1 MGASKSFIKNA
12 VGILIVVAICFVA
25 VTIYKKGNA
34 SINNSISDYDEIV
47 SQFDNAKLKNY
58 DNSTASGSQ
67 IVDLLK
73 TLKEEDGVTIV
84 VSNGYIMK
92 NKNETVKPQEYTYD
106 SLHKDDGKEL
116 KEIVNK
122 KNLCQYINPSASF
135 NSSVTYDDNREISS
149 VRFEQK

>member
-1 MGASKSFIKNA
+1 MSASKSFIKNA

-34 SINNSISDYDEIV
+34 SINSSISDYDEIV

-73 TLKEEDGVTIV
+73 NLKEEDGVTII
-84 VSNGYIMK
+84 VSNGYTIQ
-92 NKNETVKPQEYTYD
+92 KNENAQEYTYEKIYEPGTTVLQD
-106 SLHKDDGKEL
+106 IIDKTNSRR
-116 KEIVNK
+116 
-122 KNLCQYINPSASF
+122 YINPNASF
-135 NSSVTYDDNREISS
+135 SSTVIYDENREISAL
-149 VRFEQK
+149 VFVQK

>member
-1 MGASKSFIKNA
+1 MSASKSFIKNA

-34 SINNSISDYDEIV
+34 SINSSISDYDEIV

-73 TLKEEDGVTIV
+73 SLKEEDGVTII
-84 VSNGYIMK
+84 VSNGYTIQ
-92 NKNETVKPQEYTYD
+92 NKEEPQKYTYTSISSDD
-106 SLHKDDGKEL
+106 SKVLQ
-116 KEIVNK
+116 EIVDKRNVK
-122 KNLCQYINPSASF
+122 KYINPNASF
-135 NSSVTYDDNREISS
+135 TSNVVYDENREISS
-149 VRFEQK
+149 VVFEQK

>member
-1 MGASKSFIKNA
+1 MSASNSFIKNA

-34 SINNSISDYDEIV
+34 SINSSISDYDEIV

-73 TLKEEDGVTIV
+73 NLKEEDGVTII
-84 VSNGYIMK
+84 VSNGY
-92 NKNETVKPQEYTYD
+92 TVQNSEKAQEYSFENIYE
-106 SLHKDDGKEL
+106 KDATILQD
-116 KEIVNK
+116 IVDKTNVAR
-122 KNLCQYINPSASF
+122 YINPNATF
-135 NSSVTYDDNREISS
+135 SSTVIYDENREISS
-149 VRFEQK
+149 VVFEQK

>member
-1 MGASKSFIKNA
+1 MSASKSFIKNA
-12 VGILIVVAICFVA
+12 VGILIVVAVCFVA

-34 SINNSISDYDEIV
+34 SINSSISDYDEIV

-84 VSNGYIMK
+84 VSNGYIMQ
-92 NKNETVKPQEYTYD
+92 NKEKAQEYNYEIIHAVD
-106 SLHKDDGKEL
+106 STVLQDVMDKT
-116 KEIVNK
+116 
-122 KNLCQYINPSASF
+122 CSSRYINPNASF
-135 NSSVTYDDNREISS
+135 ASNVIYDENREISS
-149 VRFEQK
+149 VVFEQQ

>member
-1 MGASKSFIKNA
+1 MSASKSFIKNA

-34 SINNSISDYDEIV
+34 SINSSISDYDEIV

-73 TLKEEDGVTIV
+73 NLKEEDGVTII
-84 VSNGYIMK
+84 VSNGYTIQK
-92 NKNETVKPQEYTYD
+92 SETAQEYTYQTIY
-106 SLHKDDGKEL
+106 GKGSTVL
-116 KEIVNK
+116 QDIIDKTNSSR
-122 KNLCQYINPSASF
+122 YINPNASF
-135 NSSVTYDDNREISS
+135 SSTVIYDENREISS
-149 VRFEQK
+149 IVFVQK

>member
-1 MGASKSFIKNA
+1 MSASKSFIKNA

-34 SINNSISDYDEIV
+34 SINSSISDYDEII

-73 TLKEEDGVTIV
+73 TLKEEDSVTIF
-84 VSNGYIMK
+84 VSNGYTIK
-92 NKNETVKPQEYTYD
+92 QKDKPQEYTYE
-106 SLHKDDGKEL
+106 SIHEEESRAL
-116 KEIVNK
+116 KEIEDK
-122 KNLCQYINPSASF
+122 MNLNRYINPNASF
-135 NSSVTYDDNREISS
+135 SSNVIYDDNREISS
-149 VRFEQK
+149 VVFEQK

>member
-1 MGASKSFIKNA
+1 MSASKSFIKNA

-34 SINNSISDYDEIV
+34 SINSSISDYDEIV

-84 VSNGYIMK
+84 VSNGYILQ
-92 NKNETVKPQEYTYD
+92 NDEEPQKYTYA
-106 SLHKDDGKEL
+106 SIHAKGSKVLQ
-116 KEIVNK
+116 EIVDKTNGK
-122 KNLCQYINPSASF
+122 KYINPNATF
-135 NSSVTYDDNREISS
+135 SSNVIYDDNREISS
-149 VRFEQK
+149 VVFEQK

>member
-12 VGILIVVAICFVA
+12 VGILIVVAVCFVA

-34 SINNSISDYDEIV
+34 SINSSISDYDEIV

-84 VSNGYIMK
+84 VSNGYIIQ
-92 NKNETVKPQEYTYD
+92 NNGEAQEYDYAEIHAVD
-106 SLHKDDGKEL
+106 STVLQDVMDKTSA
-116 KEIVNK
+116 NR
-122 KNLCQYINPSASF
+122 YINPNASF
-135 NSSVTYDDNREISS
+135 SSTVIYDENREISS
-149 VRFEQK
+149 VVFEQQ

>member
-12 VGILIVVAICFVA
+12 VGILIVVAVCFVA

-34 SINNSISDYDEIV
+34 SINSSISDYDEIV

-73 TLKEEDGVTIV
+73 TIKKEDGVKIV
-84 VSNGYIMK
+84 VANGYVLK
-92 NKNETVKPQEYTYD
+92 NKDNLQEYTYTSIHAND
-106 SLHKDDGKEL
+106 STVLQDIADKTCMKR
-116 KEIVNK
+116 
-122 KNLCQYINPSASF
+122 YINPNASF
-135 NSSVTYDDNREISS
+135 SSAVIYDENREISS
-149 VRFEQK
+149 VVFEQQ

>member
-34 SINNSISDYDEIV
+34 SINSSISDYDEIV

-73 TLKEEDGVTIV
+73 NLKEEDGVTII
-84 VSNGYIMK
+84 VSNGY
-92 NKNETVKPQEYTYD
+92 TVQNNSEPQRYD
-106 SLHKDDGKEL
+106 YSSITTKDTTVLQDVIDKTNQ
-116 KEIVNK
+116 KR
-122 KNLCQYINPSASF
+122 YINPNASF
-135 NSSVTYDDNREISS
+135 TSTVVYDENREISS
-149 VRFEQK
+149 IVFIQK